1 MITEFKPGTLY
12 RLSPK
17 HHLYWGALQS
27 ASRIFLCTEKM
38 YPPTAGADGVVYRQ
52 GNRKIH
58 LLIDVESGGLWASD
72 PKKHNYEEYL
82 Q

>member
-12 RLSPK
+12 KLSPK
-17 HHLYWGALQS
+17 HRLYWDIHNN

-38 YPPTAGADGVVYRQ
+38 YPPSACTDGVVYRQ

-58 LLIDVESGGLWASD
+58 LLIDADTGGVWASD
-72 PKKHNYEEYL
+72 PKKHYYEEYL